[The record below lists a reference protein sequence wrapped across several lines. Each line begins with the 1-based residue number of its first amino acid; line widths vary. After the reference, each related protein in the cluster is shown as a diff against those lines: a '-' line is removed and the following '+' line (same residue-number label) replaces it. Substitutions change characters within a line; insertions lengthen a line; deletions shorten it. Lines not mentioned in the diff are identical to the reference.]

1 MKRVYLVRHG
11 QTESSAKHAYSGQAD
26 IPLTE
31 LGRRQAREAG
41 EQLRGAGV
49 DRIYTSPLARAAD
62 TAEAIAQATGA
73 TLEVEQGLLEVD
85 YGPLEGLDRDRAQ
98 ERFGEAFRAWR
109 EDPFGSPVDGMERL
123 EDALARARSATD
135 HALAASE
142 RPVLVGHQGILRLVL
157 IALGRVERSEY
168 FETRLTEAEP
178 IEVDLD

>member
-11 QTESSAKHAYSGQAD
+11 QTASSAQHAYSGQAD
-26 IPLTE
+26 IPLTD

-41 EQLRGAGV
+41 EHLRDAGV
-49 DRIYTSPLARAAD
+49 DRIYTSPLVRAAD

-73 TLEVEQGLLEVD
+73 ALEVAQGLLEVD
-85 YGPLEGLDRDRAQ
+85 YGPLEGLDRAGAQ

-109 EDPFGSPVDGMERL
+109 ADPFGSPVDGMERL
-123 EDALARARSATD
+123 EDALVRARSATEC
-135 HALAASE
+135 ALAASE

-178 IEVDLD
+178 IEVTLG

>member
-49 DRIYTSPLARAAD
+49 DRIYTSPLVRAAD

-73 TLEVEQGLLEVD
+73 TLEVEAVE
-85 YGPLEGLDRDRAQ
+85 PA
-98 ERFGEAFRAWR
+98 
-109 EDPFGSPVDGMERL
+109 GS
-123 EDALARARSATD
+123 
-135 HALAASE
+135 
-142 RPVLVGHQGILRLVL
+142 
-157 IALGRVERSEY
+157 
-168 FETRLTEAEP
+168 
-178 IEVDLD
+178 